1 MEVLPPVA
9 KKLLW
14 LGAIF
19 MNASSRLQ
27 IISSQGKTFCAFQKV
42 HLIVTWSQEMMAVGN
57 CILLKLQ
64 SKLLIP
70 DTKN

>member
-9 KKLLW
+9 KKFLW

-42 HLIVTWSQEMMAVGN
+42 HLIVTKNDGYRQLYSLEAAV
-57 CILLKLQ
+57 KAAD
-64 SKLLIP
+64 P
-70 DTKN
+70 RH